1 MPQTP
6 STRKKEL
13 LLAMWLIGFGLFAL
27 PPIVYWVGQQV
38 VGEYAD
44 EGGVWG
50 LTLNF
55 WSGIIRAN
63 PLALILVLSPYCL
76 VQTLRFSRRLRRG
89 KQHEL
94 SS

>member
-44 EGGVWG
+44 EGGVWE